1 MDGPTNGKAIEM
13 GIKQAPTEKGRESA
27 RGLHRE
33 TKKEER
39 EVERDKG
46 SQLKKGR
53 ERFAERSRSSDGKGP
68 GAKQRD

>member
-1 MDGPTNGKAIEM
+1 MERRTDM

-39 EVERDKG
+39 EVEREKG
-46 SQLKKGR
+46 SELKKGR
-53 ERFAERSRSSDGKGP
+53 ERVTERSKSSGGKGP
-68 GAKQRD
+68 GVKQRD